1 MAASCGIVQLDYD
14 GTVIFASSPA
24 GPDQPALRRAQAL
37 AAGDEIGLTVTREIL
52 RVKLKGQAEVAGLL
66 GSEETAGLI
75 VRLAGE
81 IAGVGD
87 NAQILAIEATAAVA
101 YWALWRDLPV
111 QFARHSEVPEH
122 SRTFGLRSSPLTG
135 KPLRA
140 ATPGNALLNYLYRA
154 LESEM
159 VIALRGVGL
168 DPGIA
173 IFHLDRDRRSSLAL
187 DAIEAVRPY
196 VDCWLAAWLAG
207 SCFAKRDFVELP
219 DGEIRITRPLTSHLA
234 MSGPIWRQAAA
245 AVSGWLVQSFGRVAA
260 AGGVLTGG
268 ITPVPQGL
276 PAAPSRSGRL
286 LPLLSAPLLPS
297 SRPATR
303 IARPPSRMTRSPELA
318 TNAVGRFQFVPANS
332 ALRNAPLRITAIP
345 NFERSS
351 PPSPPAAPIPND
363 NGRQISPSARRQAAA
378 RRGRDRRCSSAPWLR

>member
-1 MAASCGIVQLDYD
+1 MTHRFRRADCPIDRIVVTRPDGFISFAALKWLHGVGCGIVQLDYD
-14 GTVIFASSPA
+14 GTVIFAPAPA
-24 GPDQPALRRAQAL
+24 GPDQPALRHAQAL

-52 RVKLKGQAEVAGLL
+52 RVKLRGQAEVAGLL

-87 NAQILAIEATAAVA
+87 SAQILAIEATAAVA

-122 SRTFGLRSSPLTG
+122 GRTFGPRSSPLTG

-196 VDCWLAAWLAG
+196 VDCWLAAWHAA
-207 SCFAKRDFVELP
+207 SRFAKRDFVALP

-234 MSGPIWRQAAA
+234 MSGPIWWQAAA
-245 AVSGWLVQSFGRVAA
+245 AVSGWLV
-260 AGGVLTGG
+260 
-268 ITPVPQGL
+268 
-276 PAAPSRSGRL
+276 
-286 LPLLSAPLLPS
+286 
-297 SRPATR
+297 
-303 IARPPSRMTRSPELA
+303 
-318 TNAVGRFQFVPANS
+318 
-332 ALRNAPLRITAIP
+332 
-345 NFERSS
+345 
-351 PPSPPAAPIPND
+351 
-363 NGRQISPSARRQAAA
+363 
-378 RRGRDRRCSSAPWLR
+378 

>member
-1 MAASCGIVQLDYD
+1 MQLNYD
-14 GTVIFASSPA
+14 GTVIFAPSPA

-52 RVKLKGQAEVAGLL
+52 RVKLKGQGEVAGLL

-87 NAQILAIEATAAVA
+87 SAQILAIEATAAVA
-101 YWALWRDLPV
+101 HWALWRDLPA

-122 SRTFGLRSSPLTG
+122 WRTFGPRSSPLTG
-135 KPLRA
+135 RLLRA

-173 IFHLDRDRRSSLAL
+173 IFHLDRERRSSLAL

-196 VDCWLAAWLAG
+196 VDFWLAAWLAALPLCKARLCRVAGWGDPHHAPADEPPSDERSDLAASRCRSLRLARTELRKSCRRRRSAHRWDYLG
-207 SCFAKRDFVELP
+207 SA
-219 DGEIRITRPLTSHLA
+219 
-234 MSGPIWRQAAA
+234 GPACGSYAQRAASVTICRRRCQGSSRAAA
-245 AVSGWLVQSFGRVAA
+245 
-260 AGGVLTGG
+260 
-268 ITPVPQGL
+268 
-276 PAAPSRSGRL
+276 
-286 LPLLSAPLLPS
+286 
-297 SRPATR
+297 R

-318 TNAVGRFQFVPANS
+318 TNAVGCFQFVPTNS
-332 ALRNAPLRITAIP
+332 ALR
-345 NFERSS
+345 
-351 PPSPPAAPIPND
+351 
-363 NGRQISPSARRQAAA
+363 
-378 RRGRDRRCSSAPWLR
+378 